1 MAKYTTELRTICE
14 EYAGYDKSVGYKNVD
29 DVISKSRDKVFNF
42 DFPIFDE
49 SYRPVLETKIIK
61 HYYTREIGAETVGL
75 WQLWLDTKLNEI
87 MPYYNKLYESELLE
101 FNPFYDAD
109 YTKTGNRDADKT
121 GTEEDNISHD
131 VERNGRG
138 TVTNDFDSTTTRTNN
153 LTETTNMSNAPKN
166 ETWEEFSDTPQG
178 GLTGVRNLNY
188 LTNARHITEDGTG
201 SSTTGTVSNT
211 GTVQDVADSTNTETR
226 NTNDT
231 EERTIDGTKTYN
243 LNNTEEYLEHVVGK
257 FPGNSYAS
265 LLNEYRKT
273 FLNIDMMII
282 KDLRSLF
289 IGLW

>member
-14 EYAGYDKSVGYKNVD
+14 EFAGYDSSVGYHSVNE
-29 DVISKSRDKVFNF
+29 VIEKSRNKVFNF

-49 SYRPVLETKIIK
+49 AYRSVLETKIIK
-61 HYYTREIGAETVGL
+61 HYYTREISAETVGL
-75 WQLWLDTKLNEI
+75 WQLWLDSKLNEI

-101 FNPFYDAD
+101 FNPFYDVD

-178 GLTGVRNLNY
+178 ALTGVRNLNY

-211 GTVQDVADSTNTETR
+211 GTVQDVGDSTNTETR
-226 NTNDT
+226 NTIDT

-265 LLNEYRKT
+265 LLSEYRKT

-282 KDLRSLF
+282 KDLRQLF
-289 IGLW
+289 MGLW

>member
-14 EYAGYDKSVGYKNVD
+14 EYAGYDKSVGYKSVD

-42 DFPIFDE
+42 EFPIFDE
-49 SYRPVLETKIIK
+49 SYRSVLETKIIK
-61 HYYTREIGAETVGL
+61 HYYTREISAETVGL

-109 YTKTGNRDADKT
+109 YTKTANRDADKT
-121 GTEEDNISHD
+121 GTEKDNISHD
-131 VERNGRG
+131 VERNGSG
-138 TVTNDFDSTTTRTNN
+138 TITTDFDGTTTRTNN
-153 LTETTNMSNAPKN
+153 LTETTNMSNEPKT

-178 GLTGVRNLNY
+178 ALTGVRNLNY

>member
-1 MAKYTTELRTICE
+1 MAKYTTEVRTICE
-14 EYAGYDKSVGYKNVD
+14 EYAGYDKSVGYKSVD
-29 DVISKSRDKVFNF
+29 DVISKSRNKIFNF

-49 SYRPVLETKIIK
+49 SYRSVLETKIIK
-61 HYYTREIGAETVGL
+61 HYYTREISAETVGL

-131 VERNGRG
+131 VERNGKG

-153 LTETTNMSNAPKN
+153 LTESTNMSNAPKT

-178 GLTGVRNLNY
+178 ALTGVRNLNY

-211 GTVQDVADSTNTETR
+211 GTVQDVGDSTNTETR
-226 NTNDT
+226 NTIDT